1 MTQPDPHIGRQ
12 LVDGMFRITEK
23 IHSGRTGA
31 IYKAEQPG
39 MNRTVAVKILHSWHR
54 ARSDLKSRFRREARA
69 LSHLA
74 HPNTTKVLLYGEL
87 EDRTLYMILE
97 HIPGKTLAE
106 VIRSEGPLSAQR
118 AIPIVVQL
126 CGALEEAHLQGI
138 IHRDLKPGHILL
150 TTVGNLKDFPKLL
163 DFGVAK
169 VTARELQAGSFMLT
183 TQGAVIGSPE
193 YMSPEAA
200 QGKVLDARSD
210 IYSLTV
216 ILYEMLTRKL
226 PFDGR
231 VGSDYLLNHVCRPP
245 IPLQERAPGLLLPPG
260 LEAVVATALEKEPE
274 ARYASAMELAEA
286 LKPCLAMKA
295 EPRASA
301 SIEGAPRVGERIDDK
316 YVVERVLGAGGMGVV
331 VAAWDLTLR
340 RRVAIKLML
349 PRALRI
355 ERAHER
361 FVREARAAAAIQSEH
376 VVKILGVDT
385 SQSGAPYIVMEHLE
399 GVDLSELLS
408 KRGPLPVHEAV
419 AYVLQSCEALA
430 EAHRLGIV
438 HRDLK
443 PSNIFITVR
452 ADGSPIVKLLD
463 FGLSKVI
470 ADSDEAPAESLT
482 ASSLVA
488 GSPHYMSPEQA
499 RSLKNVDA
507 RTDIWSLGVVLYEL
521 LTSTRP
527 FEAESASAILARIL
541 TDPPPLMRS
550 VRPELPA
557 ELEAIV
563 LRCLQK
569 QAGLRTP
576 NVAELVRGLAPF
588 ASDASSAPPGWTEVM
603 PSPGQPVDQAR
614 QEPSADASGAQAGST
629 TAFASTM
636 TQTRAEPG
644 VSTIL
649 ADGRES
655 LVKSLRHFLNRRGWL
670 RRR

>member
-1 MTQPDPHIGRQ
+1 MTQPDPYIGRQ

-31 IYKAEQPG
+31 IYKADQPG
-39 MNRTVAVKILHSWHR
+39 MNRTVVVKILHSWHR

-69 LSHLA
+69 MSHLA
-74 HPNTTKVLLYGEL
+74 HPNTTRVLLYGEL
-87 EDRTLYMILE
+87 DDGTLYIVME
-97 HIPGKTLAE
+97 YVQGKTLAE
-106 VIRSEGPLSAQR
+106 VIRTEGPLSVER
-118 AIPIVVQL
+118 AIPIVAQI
-126 CGALEEAHLQGI
+126 CGALEEAHLQGM
-138 IHRDLKPGHILL
+138 IHRDLKPEHILL
-150 TTVGNLKDFPKLL
+150 TTVGSLKDFPKLL
-163 DFGVAK
+163 DFGIAK
-169 VTARELQAGSFMLT
+169 VTQRELQPGSIMFTGPGTLMGT
-183 TQGAVIGSPE
+183 PE
-193 YMSPEAA
+193 YMSPEMA

-216 ILYEMLTRKL
+216 ILYEMLTGKL
-226 PFDGR
+226 PFDAK
-231 VGSDYLLNHVCRPP
+231 SPMEYIQLHVTRPP
-245 IPLQERAPGLLLPPG
+245 IPVNRRVPGMVFPPG
-260 LEAVVATALEKEPE
+260 LDVAIEIALKKKPE
-274 ARYASAMELAEA
+274 DRYSSATELAEA
-286 LKPCLAMKA
+286 LKLFISPTAG
-295 EPRASA
+295 PRASA
-301 SIEGAPRVGERIDDK
+301 SIEGAPKEGERIDGK

-331 VAAWDLTLR
+331 VAAWDLKLR

-349 PRALRI
+349 PRALRV
-355 ERAHER
+355 EHAHER

-541 TDPPPLMRS
+541 TDPPPSMRS